1 MSLQVLT
8 DKLWFPPVE
17 QSVAD
22 GLLAIGGDLSTE
34 RLLLAY
40 RSGIFPWYND
50 DEPPLWWSPDPR
62 FVLLPEELYVS
73 KSMQQLFNRRSFKI
87 TMNKAFTEVIR
98 NCGRQKRKGQN
109 GTWVT
114 AEIEEAYTQLHKLGY
129 AVSVEAWKDHELVGG
144 LYGIR
149 MGKLFFG
156 ESMFA
161 KVSNASKYAF
171 IAFVQHL
178 QKEGV
183 VLIDCQVYTEH
194 LESLGARMIE
204 RTKFIEIVK
213 ENL

>member
-17 QSVAD
+17 QSAAD
-22 GLLAIGGDLSTE
+22 GLLAIGGDLSPE

-62 FVLLPEELYVS
+62 FVLFPEELYVS
-73 KSMQQLFNRRSFKI
+73 KSMQQLFKRRSFKI
-87 TMNKAFTEVIR
+87 TMNKAFTEVIL

-109 GTWVT
+109 GTWIT

-204 RTKFIEIVK
+204 RNEFIYILK